1 MLEHQFYVRV
11 VLNVILG
18 VIFAYSLYRMAVYK
32 NREVAPKKHFAI
44 KIVGG
49 IFALLC
55 CFEIVLFVIYLRQ
68 IDFPISMNEP
78 FIDPNAIIRSADK
91 LLIWGQATYIQNMAL
106 TQSVGIFTS
115 LGIAAYC
122 FMFKS
127 SFSKWY
133 SKLGKFFL
141 GAVLYA
147 LYASS
152 TDFHY
157 FDFWELVPIGLFLVV
172 SIYVISRKD
181 KAIIKDND
189 GTVNSII
196 SEMSSF
202 EIVNISTETK
212 ITEKKTIAD
221 ANMRLQEVQENK
233 KTNDSQRIDEH
244 DKSSNNKYK
253 WKPLLFI
260 LSPVFSCLMLIVL
273 WGYFPRNES
282 KSFKGWLINEI
293 RIGNFKTDGNYTSET
308 EDVKIAKMKYY
319 KRPILESDQDESWQ
333 HSILHKFFRY
343 NNDEQSKFYGEQI
356 TLWIYDVSSDIRK
369 SNYTESEYYK
379 YLANQIK
386 SSNILIENTDSI
398 NNGVLI
404 SSQTGLSIQ
413 DDDNASYFFKV
424 IYVLTNERVYRF
436 NFIQDGELSKYP
448 KGEDIFDT
456 IDKRFMSIIDRID
469 FSSYQQWKD
478 NEERVEKSRPYYK
491 FACILLA
498 LVGFLFPLL
507 GIRKILN
514 NVGNDNPR
522 ANTICKIIYWFTIV
536 VSLVEYAATCL
547 FAIGYYSEKCIE
559 IPLGIMICHII
570 ISILLFVLAFYY
582 KTKSHTAIEQPINTN
597 VKQPWGKILQKIVI
611 YPFAIIAALLYSC
624 KEQFMEIFNNYRNK
638 NN

>member
-1 MLEHQFYVRV
+1 MLEHQFYIRV

-18 VIFAYSLYRMAVYK
+18 VIFSYSLYRMAVHK
-32 NREVAPKKHFAI
+32 NREVAPKKHIAI

-49 IFALLC
+49 IMALLC
-55 CFEIVLFVIYLRQ
+55 CLEIVSFVIFLRQ

-78 FIDPNAIIRSADK
+78 FIGPNTIVRSADK

-115 LGIAAYC
+115 LGLAAYC

-127 SFSKWY
+127 SCSKWY

-157 FDFWELVPIGLFLVV
+157 FDLWELVPSGLFLII
-172 SIYVISRKD
+172 SIYIILRKD
-181 KAIIKDND
+181 KAIINDND
-189 GTVNSII
+189 ETVIEI
-196 SEMSSF
+196 MPEMPVI
-202 EIVNISTETK
+202 EIVNPKISEKDT
-212 ITEKKTIAD
+212 ITD
-221 ANMRLQEVQENK
+221 ANMRLQEVQLNK
-233 KTNDSQRIDEH
+233 KANESQIIDEH
-244 DKSSNNKYK
+244 DKSRNNKYK

-260 LSPVFSCLMLIVL
+260 GGPVFSCLMLLVL
-273 WGYFPRNES
+273 FIYFPHNES
-282 KSFKGWLINEI
+282 KSFEGWLINEI
-293 RIGNFKTDGNYTSET
+293 RIGNFKSDGYYSSRT
-308 EDVKIAKMKYY
+308 EDVKIAEMKYQ

-343 NNDEQSKFYGEQI
+343 NDDEQSKFYGEQI
-356 TLWIYDVSSDIRK
+356 MLWIYDISSDIAK
-369 SNYTESEYYK
+369 SDYTELEYYT

-386 SSNILIENTDSI
+386 SSNQLIDNTDSI
-398 NNGVLI
+398 SNGVMI

-413 DDDNASYFFKV
+413 GDDNTSYFFKV
-424 IYVLTNERVYRF
+424 IYVLTNERVYKF

-448 KGEDIFDT
+448 KGKEIFDV

-469 FSSYQQWKD
+469 FSSYQQWKY
-478 NEERVEKSRPYYK
+478 NENRVENLRPYYK
-491 FACILLA
+491 IACILLA
-498 LVGFLFPLL
+498 LLGFLLPLL
-507 GIRKILN
+507 GIRKIYN
-514 NVGNDNPR
+514 NVGNENR
-522 ANTICKIIYWFTIV
+522 KAIVTCKVIYWFTIV
-536 VSLVEYAATCL
+536 VSFIECVATCL
-547 FAIGYYSEKCIE
+547 FAIENYSEKCIE
-559 IPLGIMICHII
+559 IPLGIMTCHII

-582 KTKSHTAIEQPINTN
+582 KTKSHIAIEQPINTN
-597 VKQPWGKILQKIVI
+597 VTNVKQSWSKILQKILI